1 MSRQSTLIARAET
14 SLSKRNRDSGSY
26 SALKGRAFKACRNEM
41 KNQACHPE
49 RRRSSAKRTT
59 FAVERPCVVFGV
71 SWLPDRNTRSL
82 HAAVDCLCQ
91 ATVLVGMTE
100 LRARTQ

>member
-1 MSRQSTLIARAET
+1 MKDQTVFH
-14 SLSKRNRDSGSY
+14 SGW
-26 SALKGRAFKACRNEM
+26 ALKGRAFKARRDEM
-41 KNQACHPE
+41 KNQTCHPE

-59 FAVERPCVVFGV
+59 FAVEGPCVVFGV

-82 HAAVDCLCQ
+82 HAPVDWLCQ
-91 ATVLVGMTE
+91 PTGLVGMTE